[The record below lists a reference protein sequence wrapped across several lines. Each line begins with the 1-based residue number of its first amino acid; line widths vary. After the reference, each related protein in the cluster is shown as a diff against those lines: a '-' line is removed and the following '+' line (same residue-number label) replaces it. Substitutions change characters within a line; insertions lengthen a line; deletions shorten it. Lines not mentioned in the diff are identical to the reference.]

1 MSEIAGHY
9 RIGDFDFWP
18 STGKYMERSTKKTG
32 RGVFNILKKL
42 EIKNNMKK
50 DELILYHVKTL
61 FNVDGTVEYVK
72 KDEAKE
78 LLKGAQIIL
87 IRMRDKNRGESIIA
101 RVFPK

>member
-1 MSEIAGHY
+1 
-9 RIGDFDFWP
+9 
-18 STGKYMERSTKKTG
+18 MERSTKKTG